1 MRWERWLAAVYFPWE
16 RGNRPRPTDGRRKD
30 IDSRFISTKT
40 RQSNSRARS
49 PPIYAVSLERDGRQI
64 EWASTVENRVHLVYG
79 FHLS

>member
-1 MRWERWLAAVYFPWE
+1 MYEMSALAGGLFLPGD
-16 RGNRPRPTDGRRKD
+16 RGNQPTDRRKD
-30 IDSRFISTKT
+30 IDSGFISTKT